1 MRDSKSTGCMYRLA
15 VALLGV
21 ALTVLPGC
29 ASTGKAQARIDAF
42 NQSAGPMIAVRL
54 ATVAA
59 VQGDPTRARQV
70 VDEAD
75 KLIADID
82 AGQNVA
88 LDLLVPALNSRIAEA
103 ALKPAERAVLVELVS
118 VAAEIVRT
126 DSLLP
131 ADAKARLRLVLTW
144 VRSAA
149 IGQTA

>member
-1 MRDSKSTGCMYRLA
+1 MKRSRWMGYMSRLA
-15 VALLGV
+15 AISLI
-21 ALTVLPGC
+21 AATAGC
-29 ASTGKAQARIDAF
+29 ASTGKVQERIDAF
-42 NQSAGPMIAVRL
+42 NQSAGPMIAIRL

-59 VQGDPTRARQV
+59 VQGDPTRARKV

-82 AGQNVA
+82 AGQNIA

-149 IGQTA
+149 MGQTGA

>member
-1 MRDSKSTGCMYRLA
+1 MKRSRWMGYMCRLA
-15 VALLGV
+15 AISLI
-21 ALTVLPGC
+21 AATAGC
-29 ASTGKAQARIDAF
+29 ASTGGKAQARIDAF

-59 VQGDPTRARQV
+59 VQGDPTRARAV

-82 AGQNVA
+82 AGQSIA
-88 LDLLVPALNSRIAEA
+88 LDVLVPLLNSRIAEA
-103 ALKPAERAVLVELVS
+103 ALKPAERALLVELVS

-131 ADAKARLRLVLTW
+131 ADAKVRLRLILTW

-149 IGQTA
+149 IGQAT

>member
-1 MRDSKSTGCMYRLA
+1 MNSKLTGFTSLWLA
-15 VALLGV
+15 ALLGA
-21 ALTVLPGC
+21 ALIVLPGC
-29 ASTGKAQARIDAF
+29 SSAGKARVDAF

-70 VDEAD
+70 VAETDR
-75 KLIADID
+75 LIADID

-103 ALKPAERAVLVELVS
+103 ALRPAERAVLVELVA

-131 ADAKARLRLVLTW
+131 DDAKARLRLVLTW

-149 IGQTA
+149 IGQAA